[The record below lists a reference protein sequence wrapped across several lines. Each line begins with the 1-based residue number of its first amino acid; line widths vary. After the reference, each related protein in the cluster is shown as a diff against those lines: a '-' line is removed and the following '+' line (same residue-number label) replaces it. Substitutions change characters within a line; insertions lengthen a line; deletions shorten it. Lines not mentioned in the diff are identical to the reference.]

1 MSKQWPSLEALA
13 QAETAVLRPVTSTM
27 PPTAPAE
34 PRIRR
39 DRPHVSLYLD
49 KRVQRVIKRIAADTD
64 RRAHDVYLEAVDLLL
79 RHYGQPSRAEL
90 APDGMVA

>member
-13 QAETAVLRPVTSTM
+13 QAETAVLRPAPS
-27 PPTAPAE
+27 PAAPAE
-34 PRIRR
+34 PRIRK

>member
-1 MSKQWPSLEALA
+1 
-13 QAETAVLRPVTSTM
+13 
-27 PPTAPAE
+27 
-34 PRIRR
+34 
-39 DRPHVSLYLD
+39 VSLYLD